1 METNEFG
8 ISKKL
13 EAKIKMALE
22 NGPLDENDLAYFRN
36 SAKSEGVSDAD
47 LNFFINQLSK
57 KIGKKQSESLAD
69 AQAHYIQKQR
79 DAIGNECPK
88 CHRQVPPMSLE
99 CPHCGTKIVNKKSSS
114 SIQDLLEKINS
125 VRQRG
130 GTAKEREQA
139 INDTI
144 TMYPVPNTKEEVIEF
159 LSTSISYAT
168 QRVNSSAI
176 DHGMLKFLISVVSLG
191 YYAMVLMMTSF
202 NRSQKGEL
210 TEKEVRMERKK
221 AWESKFEQVL
231 SKGRSMQGDTEF
243 QQQLDYYE
251 KKFIKAKKKS
261 NLMDNLLNYIII
273 LILIVVAYFIIDEIN
288 PRWWRRLWR

>member
-1 METNEFG
+1 MY
-8 ISKKL
+8 SKKL
-13 EAKIKMALE
+13 EEMISMALVDGAMDE
-22 NGPLDENDLAYFRN
+22 SDRQVINKVAVAEGVDLDELQWYINSLAKKQRN
-36 SAKSEGVSDAD
+36 EHAKSVAEESAKYER
-47 LNFFINQLSK
+47 
-57 KIGKKQSESLAD
+57 ET
-69 AQAHYIQKQR
+69 R
-79 DAIGNECPK
+79 EAIGNICPNPK
-88 CHRQVPPMSLE
+88 CHKQIPPMSLE
-99 CPHCGTKIVNKKSSS
+99 CPHCHTKIVNKKSSS

-144 TMYPVPNTKEEVIEF
+144 TMYPVPNTKEEIIEF

>member
-1 METNEFG
+1 M
-8 ISKKL
+8 IS
-13 EAKIKMALE
+13 MALV
-22 NGPLDENDLAYFRN
+22 NGVMDESDRQVINKVATAEGVDLDELQLYINSLA
-36 SAKSEGVSDAD
+36 
-47 LNFFINQLSK
+47 
-57 KIGKKQSESLAD
+57 KKQRNEHSKSVAEEE
-69 AQAHYIQKQR
+69 AQYIQKQR
-79 DAIGNECPK
+79 DAISNECPK
-88 CHRQVPPMSLE
+88 CHRQVPPMSLK

-139 INDTI
+139 INDII
-144 TMYPVPNTKEEVIEF
+144 TMYPVPNTKEEIIEF

-168 QRVNSSAI
+168 QRVNSSAM
-176 DHGMLKFLISVVSLG
+176 DHGMLKFLLSVVSLG
-191 YYAMVLMMTSF
+191 AYAMNLAVTSSE
-202 NRSQKGEL
+202 RLEKGEL
-210 TEKEVRMERKK
+210 SEKEVRMERKK
-221 AWESKFEQVL
+221 AWVSKFEQVL

-288 PRWWRRLWR
+288 PRWWMRLW

>member
-1 METNEFG
+1 MYSN
-8 ISKKL
+8 KL
-13 EAKIKMALE
+13 ERMISMALV
-22 NGPLDENDLAYFRN
+22 NGVMDESDRQVINKVATAEGVDLDELQLYINSLA
-36 SAKSEGVSDAD
+36 
-47 LNFFINQLSK
+47 
-57 KIGKKQSESLAD
+57 KKQRNEHSKSVAEEE
-69 AQAHYIQKQR
+69 AQYIQKQR

-144 TMYPVPNTKEEVIEF
+144 TMYPVPNTKEEIIEF

-191 YYAMVLMMTSF
+191 YYAMVLMMTSV